1 MVSPMPN
8 TRVVI
13 REFGGPDVL
22 DVVTDDRLPEPQ
34 GSQVRVKVLTTSAAF
49 TDVMIRKGLYP
60 DVKARPP
67 FALGYDLVGIVDKPG
82 PDAKR
87 YRPGQRVADLTT
99 IGAYAEYVCLPEA
112 ELVPV
117 PEDVDPVEAVS
128 VILSFV
134 TPYQML
140 HRVAK
145 VTEGQRILVH
155 GAGGAV
161 GTAMLQLAR
170 LAHVEAF
177 GTDTITK
184 HDVISELGG
193 VAIDSDPEN
202 LEARLKAATGGGV
215 DVVFDALGGE
225 SLNRSLHILKPG
237 GMLVAYGF
245 QNMVMGKGG
254 SIPLDFIKLKLWD
267 LLPNGHAT
275 SFYAIGSMR
284 RHHPEWF
291 KEDLARMFTL
301 LSQGKIKPLI
311 ARTMPLAEARRAH
324 ELIEAGEAKGKIV
337 LLVGDQTR

>member
-1 MVSPMPN
+1 MPN

-13 REFGGPDVL
+13 TEFGGPDVL
-22 DVVTDDRLPEPQ
+22 DVVTDDRLPEPV
-34 GSQVRVKVLTTSAAF
+34 GSEVRVRVLTTSAAF

-60 DVKARPP
+60 DVKERPP
-67 FALGYDLVGIVDKPG
+67 FALGYDLVGVVDKLG

-99 IGAYAEYVCLPEA
+99 IGAYAEYLCLPEE

-117 PEDVDPVEAVS
+117 PDDVDPAEAVA

-145 VTEGQRILVH
+145 VAAGQRILIH

-170 LAHVEAF
+170 LANVTTF
-177 GTDTITK
+177 GTDSIAK
-184 HDVISELGG
+184 HDLIDELGG
-193 VAIDSDPEN
+193 IAIDSDPEN

-225 SLNRSLHILKPG
+225 SLNRSLHILRPG
-237 GMLVAYGF
+237 GMLVGYGF
-245 QNMVMGKGG
+245 QNVVMGKGG
-254 SIPLDFIKLKLWD
+254 SIPFDFIKLKIWD

-284 RHHPEWF
+284 RHHPAWF
-291 KEDLARMFTL
+291 KEDLAEMFTL
-301 LSQGKIKPLI
+301 LSQGKIKPVI
-311 ARTMPLAEARRAH
+311 ARTMPLTEARRAH

-337 LLVGDQTR
+337 LLVGDRSA